1 MGEHDLLTNS
11 AKLRAAPLPRVVA
24 PVLKPRFGTGYRA
37 GHEMTSADSFSF
49 SKDRRLTKASEYER
63 VKRDGFARRGKLLML
78 NVVPVGSSDPC
89 RVGFVTSRRVG
100 GAVVRN
106 RIRRRMREIVRQHQD
121 DLRPNF
127 WIVLVA
133 RRDAANASYQ
143 QLEHE
148 WLRLARR
155 ASILL

>member
-1 MGEHDLLTNS
+1 MAS
-11 AKLRAAPLPRVVA
+11 AN
-24 PVLKPRFGTGYRA
+24 
-37 GHEMTSADSFSF
+37 SFSF
-49 SKDRRLTKASEYER
+49 PKTRRLTRASEYER
-63 VKRDGFARRGKLLML
+63 VKRDGVTRRGKLLML
-78 NVVPVGSSDPC
+78 NVAPMENSGQW

-106 RIRRRMREIVRQHQD
+106 RVRRRLREIVCQHQHA
-121 DLRPNF
+121 LRGGF
-127 WIVLVA
+127 WMVLVA
-133 RRDAANASYQ
+133 RPDAANASYQ